1 MVNRNLFL
9 FLEHRTLNPKA
20 TQILVTIMSL
30 KMLQAL
36 LVIVTLE
43 LIASNV
49 YANSSLLDQANL
61 LMANGRKTE
70 ASLVFRKILLTYPH
84 NIEANIGL
92 ATIQSW
98 DGKYQQAEHRYL
110 KVLEQQ
116 PNHLRA
122 LVGLG
127 YTLGW
132 SGQYDKA
139 AKIFSRARVV
149 APDSFDVDKGAAFIA
164 LWRKDSQ
171 RAASE
176 FRQLVTKNPGNT
188 ELLVALGHAQLMNS
202 NSAQAIDAFQSALA
216 IEPENKAAK
225 NGLRA
230 AYTIPSILEIG
241 ILYGNNEE
249 DTGLR
254 QFEIGSWIT
263 NNSRVWLRYDDSLSL
278 DAPDLTRGDAET
290 LLLGAFHR
298 FNSVWTGRIE
308 VGGRDL
314 PDSKKQDI
322 YSLEITNLQRQKIY
336 KLGLQRSPHSDDYTD
351 SLVYGGVG
359 LPVSAAWYYEPM
371 LYLSETGPSGDDN
384 WRLLNRFTYQ
394 SSELWGMDLSIG
406 FGEEE
411 SALPEFDGS
420 ITTASISWYMP
431 VSQNYRISLLILN
444 EDTPSEQRTSVI
456 LGFVLRIPRG

>member
-1 MVNRNLFL
+1 MNR
-9 FLEHRTLNPKA
+9 KA
-20 TQILVTIMSL
+20 TQVLVAITSL
-30 KMLQAL
+30 KVLQTL
-36 LVIVTLE
+36 LVVVILGLAT
-43 LIASNV
+43 ANV
-49 YANSSLLDQANL
+49 HANSILLDQANL
-61 LMANGRKTE
+61 LLANGRNID
-70 ASLVFRKILLTYPH
+70 ASLVFRKILLIDPQ
-84 NIEANIGL
+84 NIEASIGL
-92 ATIQSW
+92 ATILSW
-98 DGKYQQAEHRYL
+98 DGKYKQAEHRYD

-116 PNHLRA
+116 PDHLHA

-139 AKIFSRARVV
+139 AAVFGRARVV
-149 APDSFDVDKGAAFIA
+149 APDSFDVAKGSAFIA

-171 RAASE
+171 QAASE
-176 FRQLVTKNPGNT
+176 FKQLVSTNPRNT
-188 ELLVALGHAQLMNS
+188 ELLVALGHAQLMNA
-202 NSAQAIDAFQSALA
+202 NSTQAIDAFQSVLA
-216 IEPENKAAK
+216 IEPENKAAN

-254 QFEIGSWIT
+254 QFEVGSWI
-263 NNSRVWLRYDDSLSL
+263 NSNSRVWLRYDDSLSL
-278 DAPDLTRGDAET
+278 DAPDLTQGDAET
-290 LLLGAFHR
+290 FLLGAFHR

-308 VGGRDL
+308 IGGRDL

-336 KLGLQRSPHSDDYTD
+336 KLGLQISPHSDDYTD

-359 LPVSAAWYYEPM
+359 LPVSEAWYYEPM
-371 LYLSETGPSGDDN
+371 LYLSETGPSGDNN
-384 WRLLNRFTYQ
+384 WRLLNRFTFQ
-394 SSELWGMDLSIG
+394 SSELWGMDLSFG

-431 VSQNYRISLLILN
+431 ISQHYRISLLILN
-444 EDTPSEQRTSVI
+444 ENTPSDQKTSII